1 MSKVMTMT
9 LPPTP
14 LTMKTHPRPPPP
26 NSTNTATT
34 PATNPSTPTRPRPT
48 TATAKGRPRSRST
61 APCCPYCGNSLPFLS
76 VSDPHTA
83 LLEAQKQIA
92 DLEAQVHLLN
102 KKATAAVDRWADYE
116 DELSR
121 LRAASMSSAAPTNTT
136 TMTTTSSSSAARP
149 LSSSMGGL
157 GIMNN
162 PVPQSARNSRPSTA
176 VTEAPSPRGSG
187 FFGGA
192 VAQAASSRISQLLS
206 PRKST
211 PNLAANNN
219 NHNNHNSQQQQSA
232 AAAAA
237 GVTRNS
243 FMASSY
249 LFSSAAAAMA
259 ANNSNNNNNNPLSS
273 ASLHPHPLPLPTPSA
288 DDLLEALTREQSL
301 RQAAEGRLN
310 ETSREVEELS
320 VTLFEQAN
328 EMVASERR
336 ARAQLEERVGVLERR
351 EDEKRGRLERLE
363 GSVARIERISR
374 ILGEDE
380 DVEESGVGGGLAPP
394 R

>member
-1 MSKVMTMT
+1 MT

-14 LTMKTHPRPPPP
+14 PTMMKTH
-26 NSTNTATT
+26 STSNTTT
-34 PATNPSTPTRPRPT
+34 TTTASTTNPSTPTRPRST
-48 TATAKGRPRSRST
+48 TTTIKGRPRSRST
-61 APCCPYCGNSLPFLS
+61 SPCCPHCGNALPFLS

-121 LRAASMSSAAPTNTT
+121 LRAASMSSTAP
-136 TMTTTSSSSAARP
+136 TMTTTTTSSARP
-149 LSSSMGGL
+149 LSAGPGTMNGL
-157 GIMNN
+157 GIMS
-162 PVPQSARNSRPSTA
+162 PGSAAKYGNANSRPSTA
-176 VTEAPSPRGSG
+176 ITEAPSPRASG
-187 FFGGA
+187 FFGGS

-211 PNLAANNN
+211 PNLAANN
-219 NHNNHNSQQQQSA
+219 
-232 AAAAA
+232 
-237 GVTRNS
+237 
-243 FMASSY
+243 
-249 LFSSAAAAMA
+249 
-259 ANNSNNNNNNPLSS
+259 SNNNNNNHQSLTQQQTAYTRASFMSS
-273 ASLHPHPLPLPTPSA
+273 VTSNSNSTSLHPNPLPSPTPSA
-288 DDLLEALTREQSL
+288 EDLMEALTREQSL
-301 RQAAEGRLN
+301 RQAAEGKLN

-374 ILGEDE
+374 ILGEDDNE
-380 DVEESGVGGGLAPP
+380 NGQGNGRSGGLAP

>member
-14 LTMKTHPRPPPP
+14 LTMKTHPP
-26 NSTNTATT
+26 NSTTTNTAT
-34 PATNPSTPTRPRPT
+34 PATNPSTPTRPRST
-48 TATAKGRPRSRST
+48 TTTAKGRPRSRST
-61 APCCPYCGNSLPFLS
+61 SPCCPHCGNSLPFLS

-121 LRAASMSSAAPTNTT
+121 LRAASMSSAAPTATT
-136 TMTTTSSSSAARP
+136 TTTSSSAARP
-149 LSSSMGGL
+149 LSSSMNGL
-157 GIMNN
+157 GIMNQG
-162 PVPQSARNSRPSTA
+162 VSYARNSRPSTA

-219 NHNNHNSQQQQSA
+219 SHNSQQSA

-237 GVTRNS
+237 VTRGS
-243 FMASSY
+243 FMASSA
-249 LFSSAAAAMA
+249 LFSSAAAAA
-259 ANNSNNNNNNPLSS
+259 ANNT
-273 ASLHPHPLPLPTPSA
+273 SLHPHPLPSPTPSA
-288 DDLLEALTREQSL
+288 DDLMEALTREQSL

-363 GSVARIERISR
+363 GSVARIERIER
-374 ILGEDE
+374 ILGEEDE
-380 DVEESGVGGGLAPP
+380 
-394 R
+394 

>member
-1 MSKVMTMT
+1 M
-9 LPPTP
+9 
-14 LTMKTHPRPPPP
+14 
-26 NSTNTATT
+26 
-34 PATNPSTPTRPRPT
+34 
-48 TATAKGRPRSRST
+48 
-61 APCCPYCGNSLPFLS
+61 
-76 VSDPHTA
+76 
-83 LLEAQKQIA
+83 
-92 DLEAQVHLLN
+92 HLLN

-121 LRAASMSSAAPTNTT
+121 LRAASMSSTAP
-136 TMTTTSSSSAARP
+136 TMTTTTTSSARP
-149 LSSSMGGL
+149 LSAGPGTTNGL
-157 GIMNN
+157 GIMS
-162 PVPQSARNSRPSTA
+162 PGSAARYTNSNSRPSTA
-176 VTEAPSPRGSG
+176 VTEAPSPRASG
-187 FFGGA
+187 FFSGS

-219 NHNNHNSQQQQSA
+219 SNSNQQLHAQQTA
-232 AAAAA
+232 YARA
-237 GVTRNS
+237 S
-243 FMASSY
+243 FMSSTTAT
-249 LFSSAAAAMA
+249 S
-259 ANNSNNNNNNPLSS
+259 NST
-273 ASLHPHPLPLPTPSA
+273 SLHPNPLPSPTPSA
-288 DDLLEALTREQSL
+288 EDLMEALTREQSL
-301 RQAAEGRLN
+301 RQAAEGKLD

-374 ILGEDE
+374 ILGEEGGDAG
-380 DVEESGVGGGLAPP
+380 DSRGGGGSLAP

>member
-1 MSKVMTMT
+1 MT

-14 LTMKTHPRPPPP
+14 LAMKTHPNPT
-26 NSTNTATT
+26 STTTTTATT
-34 PATNPSTPTRPRPT
+34 TTATNPSTPTRPRST
-48 TATAKGRPRSRST
+48 TATTKGRPRSRST
-61 APCCPYCGNSLPFLS
+61 SPCCPHCGNSLPFLS

-121 LRAASMSSAAPTNTT
+121 LRAASLSSNAPTV
-136 TMTTTSSSSAARP
+136 TTSS
-149 LSSSMGGL
+149 GL
-157 GIMNN
+157 GIMMN
-162 PVPQSARNSRPSTA
+162 PGSTTNRNSRPSTA

-187 FFGGA
+187 FFGGS

-219 NHNNHNSQQQQSA
+219 HTTNNANAQQA
-232 AAAAA
+232 AA
-237 GVTRNS
+237 VTRAS
-243 FMASSY
+243 FMT
-249 LFSSAAAAMA
+249 SSATT
-259 ANNSNNNNNNPLSS
+259 NNNNSS
-273 ASLHPHPLPLPTPSA
+273 SLHPHPLPSPTPSA
-288 DDLLEALTREQSL
+288 DDLVEALAREQSL

-374 ILGEDE
+374 ILGED
-380 DVEESGVGGGLAPP
+380 DEEGYGGASGKLAPP
-394 R
+394 PR

>member
-1 MSKVMTMT
+1 MT

-14 LTMKTHPRPPPP
+14 LTMKTHPPSSTAI
-26 NSTNTATT
+26 NTTTNTGT
-34 PATNPSTPTRPRPT
+34 PTTNPSTPHAAEVDHDDGEGPT
-48 TATAKGRPRSRST
+48 TVAEH
-61 APCCPYCGNSLPFLS
+61 L
-76 VSDPHTA
+76 A
-83 LLEAQKQIA
+83 LLPALWELAAVPAQKQIA

-121 LRAASMSSAAPTNTT
+121 LRAASMSSAAPTT
-136 TMTTTSSSSAARP
+136 TTTSSSFTAARP

-162 PVPQSARNSRPSTA
+162 PPSKSAQNSRPSTA

-211 PNLAANNN
+211 PNLAAK
-219 NHNNHNSQQQQSA
+219 HNSQQQSA

-237 GVTRNS
+237 AVTRGS
-243 FMASSY
+243 FMASSA
-249 LFSSAAAAMA
+249 LFSQAAAAQA
-259 ANNSNNNNNNPLSS
+259 ANNNR
-273 ASLHPHPLPLPTPSA
+273 ASLHPHPLPSPTPSA
-288 DDLLEALTREQSL
+288 DDLMEALTREQSL

-374 ILGEDE
+374 ILGEE
-380 DVEESGVGGGLAPP
+380 DVEEVSRGVGGGLAP

>member
-1 MSKVMTMT
+1 
-9 LPPTP
+9 
-14 LTMKTHPRPPPP
+14 MKTHSAS
-26 NSTNTATT
+26 NTTTTAT
-34 PATNPSTPTRPRPT
+34 TNPSTPTRPRST
-48 TATAKGRPRSRST
+48 TTTIKGRPRSRST
-61 APCCPYCGNSLPFLS
+61 SPCCPHCGNALPFLS

-121 LRAASMSSAAPTNTT
+121 LRAASMSSTAP
-136 TMTTTSSSSAARP
+136 TMTTTTTSSARP
-149 LSSSMGGL
+149 LSAGPGTTNGL
-157 GIMNN
+157 GIMS
-162 PVPQSARNSRPSTA
+162 PGSAARYTNSNSRPSTA
-176 VTEAPSPRGSG
+176 VTEAPSPRASG
-187 FFGGA
+187 FFSGS

-219 NHNNHNSQQQQSA
+219 SNSNQQLHAQQTA
-232 AAAAA
+232 YARA
-237 GVTRNS
+237 S
-243 FMASSY
+243 FMSSTTAT
-249 LFSSAAAAMA
+249 S
-259 ANNSNNNNNNPLSS
+259 NST
-273 ASLHPHPLPLPTPSA
+273 SLHPNPLPSPTPSA
-288 DDLLEALTREQSL
+288 EDLMEALTREQSL
-301 RQAAEGRLN
+301 RQAAEGKLD

-374 ILGEDE
+374 ILGEEGGDAG
-380 DVEESGVGGGLAPP
+380 DSRGGGGSLAP

>member
-14 LTMKTHPRPPPP
+14 LTMKTHPPSSTAI
-26 NSTNTATT
+26 NTTTNTGT
-34 PATNPSTPTRPRPT
+34 PTTNPSTPTRPRST
-48 TATAKGRPRSRST
+48 TTTAKGRPRSRST
-61 APCCPYCGNSLPFLS
+61 SPCCPHCGNSLPFLS

-121 LRAASMSSAAPTNTT
+121 LRAASMSSAAPTT
-136 TMTTTSSSSAARP
+136 TTTSSSFTAARP

-157 GIMNN
+157 
-162 PVPQSARNSRPSTA
+162 
-176 VTEAPSPRGSG
+176 
-187 FFGGA
+187 
-192 VAQAASSRISQLLS
+192 AQAASSRISQLLS

-211 PNLAANNN
+211 PNLAAK
-219 NHNNHNSQQQQSA
+219 HNSQQQSA

-237 GVTRNS
+237 AVTRGS
-243 FMASSY
+243 FMASSA
-249 LFSSAAAAMA
+249 LFSQAAAAQA
-259 ANNSNNNNNNPLSS
+259 ANNNR
-273 ASLHPHPLPLPTPSA
+273 ASLHPHPLPSPTPSA
-288 DDLLEALTREQSL
+288 DDLMEALTREQSL

-336 ARAQLEERVGVLERR
+336 ARAQLEER
-351 EDEKRGRLERLE
+351 

-374 ILGEDE
+374 ILGEE
-380 DVEESGVGGGLAPP
+380 DVEEVSRGVGGGLAP

>member
-1 MSKVMTMT
+1 
-9 LPPTP
+9 
-14 LTMKTHPRPPPP
+14 MKTHPT
-26 NSTNTATT
+26 STTT
-34 PATNPSTPTRPRPT
+34 TTTTTTTATNPSTPTRPRST

-61 APCCPYCGNSLPFLS
+61 SPCCPHCGNSLPFLS

-121 LRAASMSSAAPTNTT
+121 LRAASLSSNAPTV
-136 TMTTTSSSSAARP
+136 TTSSSAGRP
-149 LSSSMGGL
+149 LSSGPPSMSGL
-157 GIMNN
+157 GIMMN
-162 PVPQSARNSRPSTA
+162 PGSTTNRNSRPSTA

-187 FFGGA
+187 FFGGS

-211 PNLAANNN
+211 PNLAANNAN
-219 NHNNHNSQQQQSA
+219 AQQA
-232 AAAAA
+232 AA
-237 GVTRNS
+237 VTRAS
-243 FMASSY
+243 FMT
-249 LFSSAAAAMA
+249 SSATT
-259 ANNSNNNNNNPLSS
+259 NSNNNNNNNSS
-273 ASLHPHPLPLPTPSA
+273 SLHPHPLPSPTPSA
-288 DDLLEALTREQSL
+288 DDLVEALAREQSL

-374 ILGEDE
+374 ILGEDG
-380 DVEESGVGGGLAPP
+380 EEGYGGASGKLAPP
-394 R
+394 PR

>member
-1 MSKVMTMT
+1 
-9 LPPTP
+9 
-14 LTMKTHPRPPPP
+14 MKTHP
-26 NSTNTATT
+26 NSTTITTATT
-34 PATNPSTPTRPRPT
+34 TTTTNPSTPTRPRSTAST
-48 TATAKGRPRSRST
+48 TKGRPRSRST
-61 APCCPYCGNSLPFLS
+61 SPCCPHCGNSLPLLS

-121 LRAASMSSAAPTNTT
+121 LRAASMSSTTPTT
-136 TMTTTSSSSAARP
+136 TTTSSLATAAGRP
-149 LSSSMGGL
+149 LSSGPPSMNGL
-157 GIMNN
+157 GIMMN
-162 PVPQSARNSRPSTA
+162 PGSTTNRNSRPSTA
-176 VTEAPSPRGSG
+176 VTEAPSSRGSG
-187 FFGGA
+187 FFGGG
-192 VAQAASSRISQLLS
+192 VASGAASRISQLLS

-211 PNLAANNN
+211 PNLAANN
-219 NHNNHNSQQQQSA
+219 HNSHNTNSQQA

-237 GVTRNS
+237 AAVTRTS
-243 FMASSY
+243 F
-249 LFSSAAAAMA
+249 
-259 ANNSNNNNNNPLSS
+259 LSS
-273 ASLHPHPLPLPTPSA
+273 ATANSSSLHPHPQPLPSPTPSA
-288 DDLLEALTREQSL
+288 DDLMEALMREQSL
-301 RQAAEGRLN
+301 RQAAEGRLS

-374 ILGEDE
+374 ILGEE
-380 DVEESGVGGGLAPP
+380 GEG
-394 R
+394 

>member
-1 MSKVMTMT
+1 
-9 LPPTP
+9 
-14 LTMKTHPRPPPP
+14 MKTHP
-26 NSTNTATT
+26 NSTTTTTATS
-34 PATNPSTPTRPRPT
+34 TNPSTPTRPRST
-48 TATAKGRPRSRST
+48 TTTKGRPRSRST
-61 APCCPYCGNSLPFLS
+61 SPCCPHCGNSLPFLS

-121 LRAASMSSAAPTNTT
+121 LRAASMSSNAPTVTT
-136 TMTTTSSSSAARP
+136 SSSAARP
-149 LSSSMGGL
+149 LSSGPPSMNGL
-157 GIMNN
+157 GIMMN
-162 PVPQSARNSRPSTA
+162 PGSATNRNSRPSTA

-187 FFGGA
+187 FFGGS

-211 PNLAANNN
+211 PNLANN
-219 NHNNHNSQQQQSA
+219 NHATNNANAQQA
-232 AAAAA
+232 AA
-237 GVTRNS
+237 VTRAS
-243 FMASSY
+243 FMT
-249 LFSSAAAAMA
+249 SSAT
-259 ANNSNNNNNNPLSS
+259 NSNSS
-273 ASLHPHPLPLPTPSA
+273 SLHPHPLPSPTPSA
-288 DDLLEALTREQSL
+288 DDLVEALAREQSL

-374 ILGEDE
+374 ILGED
-380 DVEESGVGGGLAPP
+380 DEEGHGGGSGRLAPP